1 MEIGIIGSNLK
12 VLTELEKEIKK
23 YLNNSNYNIRYFKKN
38 QINTITSKEDLVA
51 VFIVIDNIESLYI
64 LEKIVNLKR
73 NLPMIVVSND
83 PQYALECLRL
93 DVGHYILLPLE
104 SEELKKTL
112 IKLGV
117 IV

>member
-93 DVGHYILLPLE
+93 DVRHYILLPLE
-104 SEELKKTL
+104 SEEIKKTL